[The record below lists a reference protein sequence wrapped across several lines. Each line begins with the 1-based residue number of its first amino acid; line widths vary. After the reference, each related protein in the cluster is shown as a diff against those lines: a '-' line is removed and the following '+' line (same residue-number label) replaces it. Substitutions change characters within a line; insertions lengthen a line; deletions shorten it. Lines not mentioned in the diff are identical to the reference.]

1 MGNVYQLPRRYDV
14 RKSPRRLARKPKAPV
29 IDITIRFK
37 RDTLLAPAEA
47 YRLYLRA
54 SEIDDEEPGRAQAI
68 YEQAL
73 KLDPGLAIA
82 WTNYG
87 NCRFRVHDIQH
98 ARECYLKALEL
109 DPGQCEALYNLGYL
123 QLERGLADESIPLF
137 ERAIESDPSFADAYF
152 NLAMALEQAGRGLV
166 AAQRNWKA
174 FLKLQPTGNWSDI
187 ARRHLLDDT
196 DTPRL
201 RLVQP

>member
-29 IDITIRFK
+29 VDITIRFK

-54 SEIDDEEPGRAQAI
+54 SEIDDDEPERAQAI

-82 WTNYG
+82 WTNLG
-87 NCRFRVHDIQH
+87 NMHFRLHRPERAEWHYEH
-98 ARECYLKALEL
+98 ALKL
-109 DPGQCEALYNLGYL
+109 DPRQPEATYNLGYL
-123 QLERGLADESIPLF
+123 RLEQGQVSEAITLLD
-137 ERAIESDPSFADAYF
+137 RAIELDHEFADAHF
-152 NLAMALEQAGRGLV
+152 NLAMAFEQYDSPI
-166 AAQRNWKA
+166 AAQRHWKA
-174 FLKLQPTGNWSDI
+174 FLKLNPTGTWADI

-196 DTPRL
+196 DTPKL